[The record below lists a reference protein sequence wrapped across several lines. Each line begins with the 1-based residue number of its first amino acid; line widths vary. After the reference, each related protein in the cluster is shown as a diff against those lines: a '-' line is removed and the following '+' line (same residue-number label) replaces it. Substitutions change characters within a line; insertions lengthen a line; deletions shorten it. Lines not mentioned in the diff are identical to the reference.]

1 MKLGFTNNIL
11 NLSCIIPNAV
21 AEVKVWSIQP
31 SILRF

>member
-1 MKLGFTNNIL
+1 MELRDTNNIL

-21 AEVKVWSIQP
+21 AEVKVWNIQP